1 MPADGPVEVYR
12 KSVRDESRDPEKW
25 RNDPMA
31 SQRVEENITSSNQY
45 NGTSI
50 EPEEHPRV
58 VRRPEVV
65 PDPLNES
72 SVQDRFVEDV
82 DDICGEE
89 RPKKNAKKHHYVEPQ
104 LYLSVLSCFADTCLM
119 MS

>member
-1 MPADGPVEVYR
+1 
-12 KSVRDESRDPEKW
+12 
-25 RNDPMA
+25 
-31 SQRVEENITSSNQY
+31 
-45 NGTSI
+45 
-50 EPEEHPRV
+50 
-58 VRRPEVV
+58 
-65 PDPLNES
+65 
-72 SVQDRFVEDV
+72 V